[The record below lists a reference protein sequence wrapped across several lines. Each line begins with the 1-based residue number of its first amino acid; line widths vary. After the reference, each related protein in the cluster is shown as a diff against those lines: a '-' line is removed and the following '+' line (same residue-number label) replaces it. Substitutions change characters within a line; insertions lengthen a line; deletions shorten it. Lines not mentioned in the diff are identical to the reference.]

1 MLTPS
6 LMHHLSIVPDFRQA
20 WKVQHQLSDILCLTV
35 CAVICGAEGW
45 DEIEDFGHAKLD
57 FLRQYGDFEAGVPS
71 HDTLARVMAL
81 VNAEQ
86 LQSAF
91 AEWMKACHDVTEGA
105 VVAIDGKTLRGSYCR
120 GKGKGAIH
128 MVSAFSAANGVVL
141 GQVKTAEKS
150 NEIMAIPELLKRL
163 NLQGCL
169 VTIDAMGCQK
179 KIATEVLQKGA
190 DAFEA
195 AFPMAKVA
203 SFTGDSYVTDE
214 KNRGRQETR
223 YHIVSEITDEFQEI
237 SYEWPGMKTVGVV
250 MSFRQK
256 GDGAPEIPMIRYY
269 ISSAELSA
277 HQFAEAA
284 RQHWFVENKLHWSL
298 DVALRDDA
306 CKIHRAQAAEN
317 LARVRH
323 IALNYL
329 KGEKRFK
336 GGIRRKKKAALDE
349 TYLADILAV

>member
-20 WKVQHQLSDILCLTV
+20 WKVQHQLSDILFLTV

-150 NEIMAIPELLKRL
+150 NEITAIPELLKLL

-179 KIATEVLQKGA
+179 KIATQILQKGA
-190 DAFEA
+190 DYLLVE
-195 AFPMAKVA
+195 
-203 SFTGDSYVTDE
+203 GC
-214 KNRGRQETR
+214 GRCR
-223 YHIVSEITDEFQEI
+223 R
-237 SYEWPGMKTVGVV
+237 
-250 MSFRQK
+250 RQ
-256 GDGAPEIPMIRYY
+256 
-269 ISSAELSA
+269 L
-277 HQFAEAA
+277 
-284 RQHWFVENKLHWSL
+284 
-298 DVALRDDA
+298 
-306 CKIHRAQAAEN
+306 HRAHRHPAGRAEQ
-317 LARVRH
+317 LREGARAQDRRAPAPAHLRH
-323 IALNYL
+323 LQDQ
-329 KGEKRFK
+329 GC
-336 GGIRRKKKAALDE
+336 G
-349 TYLADILAV
+349 

>member
-1 MLTPS
+1 MLTPP

-20 WKVQHQLSDILCLTV
+20 WKVQHQMSDILFLTV
-35 CAVICGAEGW
+35 GAVICGAEGW

-86 LQSAF
+86 LLQTAF
-91 AEWMKACHDVTEGA
+91 AEWVKACRDATAGA

-150 NEIMAIPELLKRL
+150 NEITAIPELLKLL

-179 KIATEVLQKGA
+179 KIATQVLQKGA
-190 DAFEA
+190 DYLQSVKENQPALADVFEA
-195 AFPMAKVA
+195 AFPMTKVVN
-203 SFTGDSYVTDE
+203 FEGDAYVTDE
-214 KNRGRQETR
+214 KSRGRQETR
-223 YHIVSEITDEFQEI
+223 YHIVSEVTDEIKEF
-237 SYEWPGMKTVGVV
+237 SYEWPGLKSVGVV
-250 MSFRQK
+250 MSFRQE
-256 GDGAPEIPMIRYY
+256 GDGVPEAAMIRYY
-269 ISSAELSA
+269 ISSAP
-277 HQFAEAA
+277 
-284 RQHWFVENKLHWSL
+284 RSL
-298 DVALRDDA
+298 PKRPASIGMWR
-306 CKIHRAQAAEN
+306 INSTGPWTWHS
-317 LARVRH
+317 VRMP
-323 IALNYL
+323 A
-329 KGEKRFK
+329 KSTVVRPPKTSRGS
-336 GGIRRKKKAALDE
+336 GIL
-349 TYLADILAV
+349 L

>member
-1 MLTPS
+1 
-6 LMHHLSIVPDFRQA
+6 
-20 WKVQHQLSDILCLTV
+20 
-35 CAVICGAEGW
+35 
-45 DEIEDFGHAKLD
+45 
-57 FLRQYGDFEAGVPS
+57 
-71 HDTLARVMAL
+71 MAL

-150 NEIMAIPELLKRL
+150 NEITAIPELLKLL

-179 KIATEVLQKGA
+179 KIATQVLQKGADYLLSVKDNQPALA

-203 SFTGDSYVTDE
+203 SLEGDAYVTDE
-214 KNRGRQETR
+214 KNRGRQEIR
-223 YHIVSEITDEFQEI
+223 YHIVSEVTEEFQEL
-237 SYEWPGMKTVGVV
+237 SYE
-250 MSFRQK
+250 
-256 GDGAPEIPMIRYY
+256 
-269 ISSAELSA
+269 
-277 HQFAEAA
+277 
-284 RQHWFVENKLHWSL
+284 
-298 DVALRDDA
+298 
-306 CKIHRAQAAEN
+306 
-317 LARVRH
+317 
-323 IALNYL
+323 
-329 KGEKRFK
+329 
-336 GGIRRKKKAALDE
+336 
-349 TYLADILAV
+349 